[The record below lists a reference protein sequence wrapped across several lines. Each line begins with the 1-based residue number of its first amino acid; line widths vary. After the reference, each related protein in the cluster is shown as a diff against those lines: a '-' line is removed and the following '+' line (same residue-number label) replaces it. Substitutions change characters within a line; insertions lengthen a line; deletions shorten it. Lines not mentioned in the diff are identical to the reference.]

1 MLRFT
6 ARTHPGFIREK
17 NEDRFYVPSESGP
30 YIFAVADGMGG
41 HAAGEVAS
49 SLSVKILDKNIS
61 LVSEKLNNSD
71 LTNMQNFLEDCILE
85 ANQRILAVQN
95 EQPNLKGMGTT
106 FTVAVFLN
114 NELLV
119 GHIGDSQAYIFNESG
134 YYQITEDHSLVTELV
149 KNGEIKPEDVYN
161 HPQRHLLTRALGTA
175 PQLKTDFYVTR
186 IQSGNYVLI
195 CTDGLTTMLR
205 PAELQESIINGADL
219 ERTADQLLK
228 KANDLGGPDNI
239 TFVLIHI
246 T

>member
-1 MLRFT
+1 MLRFA

-17 NEDRFYVPSESGP
+17 NEDRFYVPTEIGP

-49 SLSVKILDKNIS
+49 SLSVKTLDTNIS
-61 LVSEKLNNSD
+61 MVSEKLNHFD
-71 LTNMQNFLEDCILE
+71 LTYMQNFLEDCILE
-85 ANQRILAVQN
+85 ANKKILDVQD

-106 FTVAVFLN
+106 FTVAFFLN

-119 GHIGDSQAYIFNESG
+119 GHIGDSQAYIFYESG
-134 YYQITEDHSLVTELV
+134 FSQITEDHSLVTELV
-149 KNGEIKPEDVYN
+149 KSGEIKPEEVYN

-175 PQLKTDFYVTR
+175 PLLKTDFYVKP
-186 IQSGNYVLI
+186 IQSGNYVLL

-205 PAELQESIINGADL
+205 PAEIREIIINGADL
-219 ERTADQLLK
+219 ETTADQLLK

-246 T
+246 I